1 MSTSSDPA
9 GPADQLPLFDAAP
22 LRTSSRPPAAAA
34 DPGAQQNT
42 LFDLGA
48 GEDARDGAVPA
59 WTEGPRAAFDL
70 ETTGRD
76 PHTAR
81 VVTASVVRTDSAG
94 TVTAEW
100 EWLADPGVEIPEAA
114 AAVHGVSS
122 ERARAEGRPAAEVLA
137 EVAGV
142 LDELFATG
150 VPVLVFN
157 ASYDFTVLA
166 HEGRRHGVEVPR
178 PFPVLDPYVLNKQ
191 VHRFRRGKRTL
202 GALCE
207 EYGVE
212 LTAAHTS
219 AADSIA
225 TERLAV
231 LMADRFPELVRPAAD
246 LHADQVGW
254 AAEQA
259 ASLQEYFR
267 RTRPDAVVD
276 GAWPLRSPEDA

>member
-1 MSTSSDPA
+1 MSTSSRPAPDQPALFDPA
-9 GPADQLPLFDAAP
+9 
-22 LRTSSRPPAAAA
+22 PPS
-34 DPGAQQNT
+34 PPPERSGGTGAQDA
-42 LFDLGA
+42 LFDLGEPA
-48 GEDARDGAVPA
+48 AAVA

-76 PHTAR
+76 PLEAR
-81 VVTASVVRTDSAG
+81 IVTASIVRTGAAG
-94 TVTAEW
+94 EVLDEW
-100 EWLADPGVEIPEAA
+100 EWLADPGVEIPAEA
-114 AAVHGVSS
+114 AAVHGVTT
-122 ERARAEGRPAAEVLA
+122 ERARAEGLPAGRVVAEIAAVL
-137 EVAGV
+137 GG
-142 LDELFATG
+142 LFAAGT
-150 VPVLVFN
+150 PVLVFN

-166 HEGRRHGVEVPR
+166 REGARHGVAVPE

-191 VHRFRRGKRTL
+191 VHRYRRGKRTL

-219 AADSIA
+219 AADSLA

-231 LMADRFPELVRPAAD
+231 LMARRFPELVRPAAE

-254 AAEQA
+254 AAAQA

-276 GAWPLRSPEDA
+276 GAWPLRAPGTGGPDA

>member
-1 MSTSSDPA
+1 MSSPSGPA
-9 GPADQLPLFDAAP
+9 GPTDQLPLFDAAP
-22 LRTSSRPPAAAA
+22 LRAPRDAPPAPDDAAEQ
-34 DPGAQQNT
+34 DV
-42 LFDLGA
+42 LFDLERPSGA
-48 GEDARDGAVPA
+48 GNGAAA
-59 WTEGPRAAFDL
+59 WTEGPRASFDL

-81 VVTASVVRTDSAG
+81 IVTASVVRTDAG
-94 TVTAEW
+94 GAVTDEW
-100 EWLADPGVEIPEAA
+100 EWLADPGVEIPEEA
-114 AAVHGVSS
+114 AAVHGVSTD
-122 ERARAEGRPAAEVLA
+122 RARAEGRPAAEVVA
-137 EVAGV
+137 EIAGV
-142 LDELFATG
+142 LDALFAEGT
-150 VPVLVFN
+150 PVLVFN

-166 HEGRRHGVEVPR
+166 HEGRRHGVEVR
-178 PFPVLDPYVLNKQ
+178 QPFPVLDPYVLNKQ
-191 VHRFRRGKRTL
+191 VHRYRRGKRTL

-219 AADSIA
+219 AADSLA

-231 LMADRFPELVRPAAD
+231 LMARRFPELVRPAAE
-246 LHADQVGW
+246 LHADQIGW

-276 GAWPLRSPEDA
+276 CAWPLRRPEDA

>member
-1 MSTSSDPA
+1 MSPSSHPV
-9 GPADQLPLFDAAP
+9 GPTGQPPLFDAAP
-22 LRTSSRPPAAAA
+22 LRARPAPSPAGTTAEQ
-34 DPGAQQNT
+34 GA

-48 GEDARDGAVPA
+48 PGGAPA

-76 PHTAR
+76 PRTAR
-81 VVTASVVRTDSAG
+81 IVTATVVRTDASGA
-94 TVTAEW
+94 VTDEW
-100 EWLADPGVEIPEAA
+100 EWLADPGVEIPEEA
-114 AAVHGVSS
+114 AAVHGVST
-122 ERARAEGRPAAEVLA
+122 ERARAEGRPAAEVVA
-137 EVAGV
+137 QVAGV
-142 LDELFATG
+142 LAGLFAAGT
-150 VPVLVFN
+150 PVLVFN

-166 HEGRRHGVEVPR
+166 REARRHGVTVPA
-178 PFPVLDPYVLNKQ
+178 PFPVLDPFVLNKQ
-191 VHRFRRGKRTL
+191 VHRYRRGKRTL

-207 EYGVE
+207 EYGIE

-219 AADSIA
+219 AADAVA

-231 LMADRFPELVRPAAD
+231 LMAHRFPALARPAAD

-259 ASLQEYFR
+259 ADLQEYFR

-276 GAWPLRSPEDA
+276 GAWPVGSSGDA

>member
-1 MSTSSDPA
+1 MSSPSRPA
-9 GPADQLPLFDAAP
+9 EPTDQPPLFDAAP
-22 LRTSSRPPAAAA
+22 LRAAPPAPSAAGA
-34 DPGAQQNT
+34 DAEQDVLFELGPPTVAPGA
-42 LFDLGA
+42 A
-48 GEDARDGAVPA
+48 PA

-81 VVTASVVRTDSAG
+81 IVTASVVRTDASG
-94 TVTAEW
+94 TVTDEW
-100 EWLADPGVEIPEAA
+100 EWLADPGVEIPEEA
-114 AAVHGVSS
+114 AAVHGVST
-122 ERARAEGRPAAEVLA
+122 ERARAEGRPAAEVVAQIARVLA
-137 EVAGV
+137 
-142 LDELFATG
+142 ELFAAGT
-150 VPVLVFN
+150 PVLVFN

-166 HEGRRHGVEVPR
+166 HEGRRHGVEVPQ

-191 VHRFRRGKRTL
+191 VHRYRRGKRTL

-219 AADSIA
+219 AADAVA

-231 LMADRFPELVRPAAD
+231 LMARRFPELVRPAAE
-246 LHADQVGW
+246 LHEDQVGW

-276 GAWPLRSPEDA
+276 GAWPLRRPEDA

>member
-1 MSTSSDPA
+1 MSSPSRPA
-9 GPADQLPLFDAAP
+9 EPTDQPPLFEAAP
-22 LRTSSRPPAAAA
+22 WRAPRPEPSGAAAGA
-34 DPGAQQNT
+34 EQEVLFELDPPQDASGAT
-42 LFDLGA
+42 A
-48 GEDARDGAVPA
+48 A
-59 WTEGPRAAFDL
+59 WIRGPRAAFDL

-81 VVTASVVRTDSAG
+81 IVTASVVRTDAG
-94 TVTAEW
+94 GAVTDEW
-100 EWLADPGVEIPEAA
+100 EWLADPGVEIPEEA
-114 AAVHGVSS
+114 AAVHGVST
-122 ERARAEGRPAAEVLA
+122 ERARAEGRPAAEVVG
-137 EVAGV
+137 EIAGL
-142 LDELFATG
+142 LDALFAAGT
-150 VPVLVFN
+150 PVLVFN

-191 VHRFRRGKRTL
+191 VHRYRRGKRTL

-219 AADSIA
+219 AADSLA

-231 LMADRFPELVRPAAD
+231 LMTRRFPELVRPAAE
-246 LHADQVGW
+246 LHEAQVGW

-276 GAWPLRSPEDA
+276 GAWPLRRPEDA